1 MITELVRGAP
11 WLLLALC
18 ACVRSVHLETREN
31 PVEAGLE
38 VPFVA
43 DGERRW
49 DFADG
54 TPAVTAT
61 QTTHAFAKAGRYV
74 VRSFQGESLRE
85 QVTLIVSPR
94 AAFHLVPPDAR
105 FAVIARGFEEFPPA
119 VDFGERLAGPQST
132 QAWLDT
138 SPLLGW
144 AFEQG
149 SAGSSVADAR
159 EGLATFAWADAEDT
173 RLSVVGITD
182 GAKALEVLKGWLVER
197 GWISIGAV
205 QGLWRYELEDR
216 SLDVFVDRGALYAV
230 DTPLTHR
237 LPAAQSRIAAASAL
251 GLEADGA
258 VATALDQLP
267 SGGLVIFSRAP
278 EAMSWRFATLTVRL
292 SENEAR
298 LEGTLHAG
306 APLWAAPE
314 SIEGGRLLTHA
325 PEGPVLVAAAS
336 VPPEALAG
344 RALGSLGTQR
354 RKVLD
359 SEMRALGVD
368 LDRAIAAFGGVFELG
383 LYADVPGFVRST
395 LAAGGRPQ
403 PQGTILFEA
412 PVQSPVPVDALV
424 DALGRRWNLEFARTR
439 EAQLSLWR
447 GQFAERPVEV
457 ALTPKS
463 LFAKA
468 GSALDAREPV
478 DLSQQLAARF
488 DGAFTRGH
496 VSVFLDV
503 GQLRRELLQPRLMPD
518 VDPRRAI
525 TAQALAVTLLDQLS
539 ALDSALLDVGPAPDG
554 AVVQAVLKLRP
565 RAP

>member
-1 MITELVRGAP
+1 MVRRAP
-11 WLLLALC
+11 WLRLLVALC
-18 ACVRSVHLETREN
+18 ACVRPVHVETREN

-43 DGERRW
+43 DGARRW

-54 TPAVTAT
+54 TPNVTAA
-61 QTTHAFAKAGRYV
+61 QTTHAFSKAGRYV
-74 VRSFQGESLRE
+74 VRSFEGESLRE
-85 QVTLIVSPR
+85 QLTLIVSPR

-105 FAVIARGFEEFPPA
+105 FALIARGLEAFPPA

-132 QAWLDT
+132 QAWLDA

-144 AFEQG
+144 AFEQA

-159 EGLATFAWADAEDT
+159 EGLATFTWADAEDT

-182 GAKALEVLKGWLVER
+182 EPKALEVLKAWLVER
-197 GWISIGAV
+197 GWTFISAV

-237 LPAAQSRIAAASAL
+237 LPAAQRRIAAASAL

-258 VATALDQLP
+258 VASGLDQLP

-278 EAMSWRFATLTVRL
+278 LAMSWQFATFTVRL
-292 SENEAR
+292 TEDEAH
-298 LEGTLHAG
+298 LEGRLHAA
-306 APLWAAPE
+306 APLWGAPE
-314 SIEGGRLLTHA
+314 KLSGTRLLTHA
-325 PEGPVLVAAAS
+325 PDGPVLVAAAS

-344 RALGSLGTQR
+344 VVLGSLGTQP
-354 RKVLD
+354 RKALD
-359 SEMRALGVD
+359 AELLAQGVD
-368 LDRAIAAFGGVFELG
+368 LDRAIAAFAGVFELG
-383 LYADVPGFVRST
+383 VYADVPGFVRST

-403 PQGTILFEA
+403 PQGTLVFEA
-412 PVQSPVPVDALV
+412 PVLSPAPVDSLV
-424 DALGRRWNLEFARTR
+424 DALGRRWNLALNRTR
-439 EAQLSLWR
+439 EPQVALWR
-447 GQFAERPVEV
+447 GQLAQRPLDV
-457 ALTPKS
+457 ALTAKS
-463 LFAKA
+463 LFVKA
-468 GSALDAREPV
+468 GSALDEREPV
-478 DLSQQLAARF
+478 NLSEHLAARF
-488 DGAFTRGH
+488 EGAFTPGH

-503 GQLRRELLQPRLMPD
+503 GQLRRELLQPRMMKD
-518 VDPRRAI
+518 VDPRSAI

-539 ALDSALLDVGPAPDG
+539 QLDSALLDVGPAPDG